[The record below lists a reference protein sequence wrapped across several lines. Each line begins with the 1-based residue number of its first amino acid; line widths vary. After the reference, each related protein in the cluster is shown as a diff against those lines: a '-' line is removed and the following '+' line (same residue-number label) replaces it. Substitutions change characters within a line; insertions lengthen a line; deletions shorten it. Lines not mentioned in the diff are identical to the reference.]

1 MKKINLLRE
10 FLTSYED
17 GSRWLEYTIDGR
29 YAYEVLEKSDE
40 LTKED
45 LELRALEKIDINNCS
60 SNLKRYILECL
71 ESENEM
77 FFLEFEDAAADAA
90 ATGEDTEI
98 YLQELY
104 NEIVNLKI
112 SEYVEFTEDDAALV
126 LYGGI
131 ITRFIF

>member
-90 ATGEDTEI
+90 EMKKDTEI

-104 NEIVNLKI
+104 NEVVNLRI
-112 SEYVEFTEDDAALV
+112 NEYVEFTEDDAALI

>member
-1 MKKINLLRE
+1 MKKINLVRE

-60 SNLKRYILECL
+60 SNLKRYILDCL

-90 ATGEDTEI
+90 AMGEDTEI
-98 YLQELY
+98 YLQELC

-112 SEYVEFTEDDAALV
+112 SEYVEFTEDDAALI

>member
-104 NEIVNLKI
+104 NEVVNLRI
-112 SEYVEFTEDDAALV
+112 NEYVEFTEDDAALI

>member
-1 MKKINLLRE
+1 MKKINLVRE

-17 GSRWLEYTIDGR
+17 GSRWLEYTVDGR

-90 ATGEDTEI
+90 ATGEDIEI

-104 NEIVNLKI
+104 NEIVNLRI
-112 SEYVEFTEDDAALV
+112 NEYVEFTEDDAALI

>member
-17 GSRWLEYTIDGR
+17 GSRWLEYTVDGR

-104 NEIVNLKI
+104 NEIVNLRI
-112 SEYVEFTEDDAALV
+112 NEYVEFTEDDAALI